1 MDDTL
6 EKLGTTMNYHKF
18 KMKIVW
24 LTLGWSV
31 IIIFLTVMESYFLK
45 KINMDNLPAILI
57 PIMRN
62 YCSYINFIGDLII
75 AIILGLVHIFT

>member
-6 EKLGTTMNYHKF
+6 EKLGTTTNYHKF

-31 IIIFLTVMESYFLK
+31 IIILLTVLESYILK
-45 KINMDNLPAILI
+45 KDNMDILAAIFI
-57 PIMRN
+57 PFMRN
-62 YCSYINFIGDLII
+62 YCSYIHFIGDLII
-75 AIILGLVHIFT
+75 AFTLGLVHIFT